1 MATSLEDIT
10 NMVVKVGEAIINDDA
25 KAPKEL
31 FTLIAIIITD
41 LHRLADA
48 AEKIAQFTSGG
59 GKVEL

>member
-48 AEKIAQFTSGG
+48 TENIATSLGFLER
-59 GKVEL
+59 KS